1 MRYSLWLTLLGILTT
16 AVAIPVRAQ
25 DTRALGDDPAMRY
38 YDFWEGTWHQ
48 LVGGR
53 VDTTRTA
60 FYVRR
65 DVHPAAFVERWRLVI
80 DSTTTLH
87 ATALRAWDKT
97 TRRWMYTWISDN
109 GLYQVWEG
117 RQVGAHWYIYRE
129 FDVQGD
135 RYLSRQAWIPNGPN
149 RLVRTSERS
158 DDGGRTWQT
167 RFREEY
173 ERRTTSLQ

>member
-1 MRYSLWLTLLGILTT
+1 MRSFHRLSFLALLT
-16 AVAIPVRAQ
+16 VATGAPLPAQ
-25 DTRALGDDPAMRY
+25 DSGALGDDPAMHY

-48 LVGGR
+48 VIDGEA
-53 VDTTRTA
+53 DTTGTV
-60 FYVRR
+60 FHVER
-65 DVHPAAFVERWRLVI
+65 DVHPAAFIERWRLVI

-117 RQVGAHWYIYRE
+117 RRVGDHWYIYRQ

-135 RYLSRQAWIPNGPN
+135 RFLSRQAWIPDGPN
-149 RLVRTSERS
+149 RLVRISERS

-173 ERRTTSLQ
+173 VREGNPP